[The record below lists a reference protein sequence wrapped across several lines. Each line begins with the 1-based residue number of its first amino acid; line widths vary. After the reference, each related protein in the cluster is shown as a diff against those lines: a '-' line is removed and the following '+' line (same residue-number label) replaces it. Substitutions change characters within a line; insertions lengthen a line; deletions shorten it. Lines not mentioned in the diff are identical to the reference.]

1 MVWSQYFLLGYT
13 NRGVFNTMRR
23 SVLALLFVFSVSVL
37 ASIDVAGAVGI
48 AEEVPPFSITDD
60 RGRSLRLEHF
70 TRRIVSLSPHI
81 TELIFAA
88 GAGGRLVGVSR
99 YSDYPEA
106 AKLVPDVGDSASL
119 DLERI
124 IALKP
129 DLVIAWRGGTSA
141 SDIKKFEKL
150 GLTVFAVE
158 ATRLEDVARLL
169 RMIGK
174 LAGTSAQ
181 AEPAVSAYEA
191 ELQQIKRTYSNRQPI
206 RVFPL
211 IWHQPLMTVN
221 GNHIISDIIKICGG
235 VNVFASASSLTPMIS
250 AENLL
255 EADPQAIIS
264 SVSLEFTETGM
275 KQRLPDISAVKSD
288 YLFFVHPDLMHRQ
301 TPRMLQAARTVCTR
315 LDGVRAGEG
324 RKVIPQSSA
333 R

>member
-1 MVWSQYFLLGYT
+1 MVWPQYFLQGYT
-13 NRGVFNTMRR
+13 NRGAFNKMRR
-23 SVLALLFVFSVSVL
+23 GVLVLLFVFSVSAL

-48 AEEVPPFSITDD
+48 AEEVPPFSMTDD
-60 RGRSLRLEHF
+60 RGRSLRLDHF
-70 TRRIVSLSPHI
+70 ARRIVSLSPHI

-88 GAGGRLVGVSR
+88 GADDRLVGVSR

-129 DLVIAWRGGTSA
+129 DLVIAWRSGTTA

-181 AEPAVSAYEA
+181 AEPAASAYEA
-191 ELQQIKRTYSNRQPI
+191 ELQQIKRTYSSRQPI

-250 AENLL
+250 AENLF

-275 KQRLPDISAVKSD
+275 KQRWPYVSAVKSD
-288 YLFFVHPDLMHRQ
+288 YLFFVPPDLMHRQ
-301 TPRMLQAARTVCTR
+301 TPRMLQAARTVCTQ
-315 LDGVRAGEG
+315 LDGVRAAEG
-324 RKVIPQSSA
+324 KKEMPQSTA
-333 R
+333 Q